1 MSTYNGRPW
10 VTEQIE
16 SLARQTL
23 LPAELIVTDDN
34 STDGTIETI
43 QEFVSK
49 LPFPLRI
56 RQNAVRL
63 GYAENFLSAAELAEA
78 PYICWCDQDDVW
90 LPAKLD
96 AIAKLIDAKS
106 GSLALHPPVDPGG
119 SGSQPARRQPPGTIR
134 QSRYEPAS
142 TGNPLA
148 RPPGFAMTFNRD
160 LMTRYDWKSRPADF
174 EFPGEPSKHDTWTYT
189 IANAIGGVYFT
200 TEVLALYRRHQSNA
214 SYFRPGTNASRR
226 LKQWMSAAQTPP
238 REHLQT
244 QERAFREHAAYFEAY
259 ARKAENSADRE
270 RFTLLAQKYRRGED
284 LAQSRLAIH
293 HSSYGRGT
301 VALGHAL
308 SKRLYV
314 DGKRLN
320 RRMLFQDCMALVPFR
335 RS

>member
-16 SLARQTL
+16 SLAKQTR
-23 LPAELIVTDDN
+23 PPIELIVTDDN
-34 STDGTIETI
+34 STDGTVDTI
-43 QEFVSK
+43 RALGPK

-96 AIAKLIDAKS
+96 TMAKLIEANPKA
-106 GSLALHPPVDPGG
+106 SLFVHQSTLVDQALNTLGANHPV
-119 SGSQPARRQPPGTIR
+119 IR
-134 QSRYEPAS
+134 QSRYEPPL

-148 RPPGFAMTFNRD
+148 RPPGFAMTFGRD

-174 EFPGEPSKHDTWTYT
+174 EFAGERSKHDTSTYT
-189 IANAIGGVYFT
+189 IANAVGGVYFT

-226 LKQWMSAAQTPP
+226 LKQWMSAAQAPA
-238 REHLQT
+238 REHLET
-244 QERAFREHAAYFEAY
+244 QERAFREHAAYFEAC
-259 ARKAENSADRE
+259 ARKAEGPADRE
-270 RFTLLAQKYRRGED
+270 RFAQLAQKYRRGED

-301 VALGHAL
+301 VALGQAL

-320 RRMLFQDCMALVPFR
+320 RRILFQDCMALIPFR
-335 RS
+335 RF